1 MTESVLVEFDDDDRI
16 VLLDDRPGGRTNVR
30 FDTNTGTHKFSLD
43 GNPDF
48 APSSQIH
55 VVKGSSE
62 AEPFV
67 VKFEKIDAVGGDDG

>member
-16 VLLDDRPGGRTNVR
+16 VLLDDRPGGHTNVP

-43 GNPDF
+43 GKLDF

-55 VVKGSSE
+55 VVKDTSG
-62 AEPFV
+62 ADPFV
-67 VKFEKIDAVGGDDG
+67 VKFEKIDAVGGGDG